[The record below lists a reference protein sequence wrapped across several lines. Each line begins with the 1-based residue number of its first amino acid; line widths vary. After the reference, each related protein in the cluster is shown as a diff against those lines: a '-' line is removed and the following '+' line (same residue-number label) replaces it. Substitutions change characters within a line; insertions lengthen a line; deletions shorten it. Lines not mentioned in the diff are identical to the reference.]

1 MDILWHGFSC
11 FSFKGKNATVVTDPF
26 DASGAGLKLPKLAA
40 DIVLANAENPF
51 HHALESFK
59 GAAIFDWPGEYEAK
73 NVIVQSIQAYDRPR
87 EKEAGKKDEAQPVL
101 VYAFTLDEF
110 RICHLSNLGHKL
122 MPEMLEAIGDVDIAC
137 IPIGGENC
145 LDAKKAHEV
154 IEQIDPRIVIPMYY
168 AFTGAKKKLAALEP
182 FLKEVG
188 LHDVKPE
195 KVLKLQSSS
204 ALPQEHTEFR
214 ILELSA

>member
-26 DASGAGLKLPKLAA
+26 EGSKAGVKLPKLTA
-40 DIVLANAENPF
+40 DIVLANAENGF
-51 HHALESFK
+51 HHAVDAFK
-59 GAAIFDWPGEYEAK
+59 EATVFDWPGEFEAK
-73 NVIVQSIQAYDRPR
+73 NVIVQAMQAYDRPR
-87 EKEAGKKDEAQPVL
+87 EKEAGKKDEAGPVL
-101 VYAFTLDEF
+101 IFAFTLDEF

-122 MPEMLEAIGDVDIAC
+122 MPEMLEAIGDVDVVC

-168 AFTGAKKKLAALEP
+168 AIPGGKGKLAALEP

-188 LHDVKPE
+188 QHDVHPE
-195 KVLKLQSSS
+195 KVLKLQSP
-204 ALPQEHTEFR
+204 ATLPQEHTEFR
-214 ILELSA
+214 ILEISA